1 MIITKDNK
9 EPLVDIRKAC
19 PEILIGDINK
29 RILKKYGAL
38 VRKTVAG
45 MLNKAQKNLPKE
57 MRLIIDSVWRPSG
70 YQKEIFKSS
79 VKRFSKLH
87 PKWDRKR
94 ILREVNKYVAF
105 WKGKYAS
112 GHMTGGAV
120 DVRIVKNNRKIPMST
135 KKLPYQEAAKT
146 YSKKL
151 PSYLKRNRQILIKA
165 MTKAGFS
172 NYPKEFWHCSYGD
185 YWWAKRENKKLAIY
199 GVINLN

>member
-1 MIITKDNK
+1 
-9 EPLVDIRKAC
+9 
-19 PEILIGDINK
+19 
-29 RILKKYGAL
+29 
-38 VRKTVAG
+38 
-45 MLNKAQKNLPKE
+45 
-57 MRLIIDSVWRPSG
+57 
-70 YQKEIFKSS
+70 
-79 VKRFSKLH
+79 
-87 PKWDRKR
+87 
-94 ILREVNKYVAF
+94 
-105 WKGKYAS
+105 
-112 GHMTGGAV
+112 MTGGAV

-172 NYPKEFWHCSYGD
+172 NYPKEFWHWSYGD